1 MSRLDDIRA
10 TSSWKDLFE
19 GQPQHLGI
27 AILLSA
33 GAMSLLVSPQ
43 DAPRLLGLS
52 STGWAILSLALA
64 VAHQIIVAFT
74 FRLQLHRN
82 LLSRWFGKRDMAVW
96 RMIFM
101 PLLVARPLSLLMAAW
116 ADTTAIT
123 NYRAPEILLG
133 TVLLGASIWA
143 LHSVIVHFTIVRA
156 LGGDHFRDEI
166 ASLPLVNEGV
176 FKYTSNGMYGVA
188 FLGLWGIALLSGSWN
203 ALVLALFQH
212 CYIWVHMYCTES
224 PDMRWI
230 YGKS

>member
-1 MSRLDDIRA
+1 
-10 TSSWKDLFE
+10 
-19 GQPQHLGI
+19 LGI
-27 AILLSA
+27 
-33 GAMSLLVSPQ
+33 
-43 DAPRLLGLS
+43 S
-52 STGWAILSLALA
+52 STGWAILSIALA

-82 LLSRWFGKRDMAVW
+82 LLSRWFGERDMAIW
-96 RMIFM
+96 RIIFM

-188 FLGLWGIALLSGSWN
+188 FLGFWGIALLSGSWN

>member
-43 DAPRLLGLS
+43 DAPRLLGIS
-52 STGWAILSLALA
+52 STGWAILSIALA

-82 LLSRWFGKRDMAVW
+82 LLSRWFGERDMAIW
-96 RMIFM
+96 RIIFM

-123 NYRAPEILLG
+123 DYRAPEILLG
-133 TVLLGASIWA
+133 TVLLGASVWA
-143 LHSVIVHFTIVRA
+143 LHSVIVHFTIPRA

-188 FLGLWGIALLSGSWN
+188 FLGFWGIALLSGSWN

>member
-10 TSSWKDLFE
+10 RSTWKDLFE
-19 GQPQHLGI
+19 GQPQHLGF
-27 AILLSA
+27 AILLTA
-33 GAMSLLVSPQ
+33 GVLSLLVSPQ

-52 STGWAILSLALA
+52 STGWAKLSITLA
-64 VAHQIIVAFT
+64 VIHQIIVALA

-82 LLSRWFGKRDMAVW
+82 LLSRWLGDRDMAVW

-101 PLLVARPLSLLMAAW
+101 PLLVARPLSLMMAAW
-116 ADTTAIT
+116 ADTVAIT
-123 NYRAPEILLG
+123 GYRLPE
-133 TVLLGASIWA
+133 VLLGAAMLGLSAWA
-143 LHSVIVHFTIVRA
+143 AHSVVVYFTIPRA

-166 ASLPLVNEGV
+166 ADLPLVAEGV

-188 FLGLWGIALLSGSWN
+188 FLGLWGIALVFGSWN

-212 CYIWVHMYCTES
+212 CYIWVHMYCTEA

-230 YGKS
+230 YGKA

>member
-10 TSSWKDLFE
+10 TSSWQDLFE
-19 GQPQHLGI
+19 GQPQHLGF
-27 AILLSA
+27 AVMLSA

-52 STGWAILSLALA
+52 STGWATLSIALA
-64 VAHQIIVAFT
+64 VVHQIIVALV

-82 LLSRWFGKRDMAVW
+82 LLSRWLGDRDMVVW
-96 RMIFM
+96 RLIFM
-101 PLLVARPLSLLMAAW
+101 PLLVARPLSLIMAAW

-123 NYRAPEILLG
+123 NYRAPEILFG
-133 TVLLGASIWA
+133 TVLLAASVWA
-143 LHSVIVHFTIVRA
+143 LHSVIVHFTILRA

-166 ASLPLVNEGV
+166 AALPLVSEGV

-188 FLGLWGIALLSGSWN
+188 FLGLWGIALLFGSWN

-230 YGKS
+230 YSKP